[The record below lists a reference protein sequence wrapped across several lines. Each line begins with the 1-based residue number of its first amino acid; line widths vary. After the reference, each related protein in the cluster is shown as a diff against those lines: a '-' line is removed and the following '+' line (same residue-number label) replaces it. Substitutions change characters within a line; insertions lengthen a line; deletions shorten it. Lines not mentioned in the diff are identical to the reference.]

1 MEGKIAVLGAGGIG
15 GSIAAYLCRS
25 GHDVTVIDQWAA
37 HIEAIRK
44 DGLVLSDVN
53 SEFTVRP
60 PALHLSDVSGVREP
74 FDIVFLSVKCY
85 DTRWMTHLIAPHLSA
100 SGCVLA
106 AMNGLNDETV
116 AQIVGYGRTVGCVT
130 TISAGVYDPG
140 HVVRTDP
147 TTLHAFS
154 VGELSGIVTPRVY
167 GIVEALGVI
176 GESSATTNIWG
187 ARYAKL
193 VWNAMGNALAGLV
206 GPDAARLSAEQR
218 DLHKSIRIAIGCEA
232 AKVAV
237 AKGIAVEPAGG
248 IPARD
253 LAEATTVEQIG
264 ALKDMLGAAGR
275 ARTLTAEQSAR
286 LPAPGRP
293 SLQQDV
299 IKGRRTEVD
308 YLNGPI
314 VQEGRSL
321 GIPTPINEAIID
333 MTHRLEAGK
342 LFPGAA
348 SLDELEPH
356 LPMVFR

>member
-1 MEGKIAVLGAGGIG
+1 MEGRIAVLGAGGIG
-15 GSIAAYLCRS
+15 GSIAAYLCRT

-37 HIEAIRK
+37 HIEAIRR

-53 SEFTVRP
+53 SAFTVRP

-85 DTRWMTHLIAPHLSA
+85 DTRWMTHLIAPHLSP

-106 AMNGLNDETV
+106 AMNGLNDEAV
-116 AQIVGYGRTVGCVT
+116 AQIAGYGRTVGCVT

-154 VGELSGIVTPRVY
+154 VGELSGIVTPRVE
-167 GIVEALGVI
+167 GIVKALGVI

-187 ARYAKL
+187 FRHAKL

-206 GPDAARLSAEQR
+206 GPDSAHLAEEQR
-218 DLHKSIRIAIGCEA
+218 NLHASIRIAIGSEA
-232 AKVAV
+232 AKVAL
-237 AKGIAVEPAGG
+237 AKGVLVEPVGG

-253 LAEATTVEQIG
+253 LAEATTAEQIE
-264 ALKDMLGAAGR
+264 ALKELLGAAGR
-275 ARTLTAEQSAR
+275 ARTLTAEQTAR

-314 VQEGRSL
+314 VHDGRAL
-321 GIPTPINEAIID
+321 GTATPMNEVIID
-333 MTHRLEAGK
+333 LTHRLDSGELK
-342 LFPGAA
+342 PGGAN
-348 SLDELEPH
+348 LDLLEPR
-356 LPMVFR
+356 LPKVFR